1 MEEDPLNS
9 EKIEK
14 LLIAKQVLSITSLLV
29 LFLILLLFCFL
40 KNIKKKIIYMNILYL
55 ILIEM
60 CYLISMVL
68 PYHYNEP
75 DSKLCLAETLL
86 INFFLH
92 SKYVWCFLMGYT
104 SIMESLFY
112 KSFQANFIS
121 FSFVIISVL
130 IIIPFLSSIFLFLN
144 KLSGN
149 YGVYCYLPLNNTE
162 MRYYVT
168 KIHIYFTAIKA
179 FFIII
184 TFYSVFRSKRNKK
197 ALKKVIKFTSYHK
210 YLQYPKLICSFQT
223 LDLIPNIYKIITIN
237 STTFWIE
244 LIHILLNCTEGIFI
258 FIIFLKS
265 PLFQILFAQLYKNIK
280 RKKGKKKKIR
290 KHKKLQNINAIITDN
305 NNSSP
310 LIDDKEAEDN

>member
-1 MEEDPLNS
+1 MDEDPLDS
-9 EKIEK
+9 ENVEK
-14 LLIAKQVLSITSLLV
+14 LLLVKKIFSFISLMV
-29 LFLILLLFCFL
+29 LFLILLLFWFL
-40 KNIKKKIIYMNILYL
+40 KKIKKKIIYLNILYL

-68 PYHYNEP
+68 PYQYNEP
-75 DSKLCLAETLL
+75 DTKLCFAETLL

-92 SKYVWCFLMGYT
+92 CKLIWCFLMGYT

-112 KSFQANFIS
+112 KSFQNHFIS
-121 FSFVIISVL
+121 FSFIILSLL
-130 IIIPFLSSIFLFLN
+130 ILIPFLSSTFLFLN

-168 KIHIYFTAIKA
+168 KIHIYFTAIKV

-184 TFYSVFRSKRNKK
+184 SFYSVFRSKRNKK
-197 ALKKVIKFTSYHK
+197 ALKKITKFTSNHK

-237 STTFWIE
+237 STTFFIE
-244 LIHILLNCTEGIFI
+244 LIHIILNCSEGIFI

-265 PLFQILFAQLYKNIK
+265 PLFQILFAQFYKNIK
-280 RKKGKKKKIR
+280 KKKGKKKRIK
-290 KHKKLQNINAIITDN
+290 KNKKLQTINSIINDSN
-305 NNSSP
+305 NNSP
-310 LIDDKEAEDN
+310 LIDEREADEN

>member
-1 MEEDPLNS
+1 MDEDPLDS
-9 EKIEK
+9 ENVEK
-14 LLIAKQVLSITSLLV
+14 LLLVKKIFSFISLMV
-29 LFLILLLFCFL
+29 LFLILLLFWFL
-40 KNIKKKIIYMNILYL
+40 KKIKKKIIYLNILYL

-68 PYHYNEP
+68 PY
-75 DSKLCLAETLL
+75 
-86 INFFLH
+86 
-92 SKYVWCFLMGYT
+92 YT

-112 KSFQANFIS
+112 KSFQNHFIS
-121 FSFVIISVL
+121 FSFIILSVL
-130 IIIPFLSSIFLFLN
+130 IIIPFLSSTFLFLN

-168 KIHIYFTAIKA
+168 KIHIYFTAIKV

-184 TFYSVFRSKRNKK
+184 SFYSVFRSKRNKK
-197 ALKKVIKFTSYHK
+197 ALKKITKFTSNHK

-237 STTFWIE
+237 STTFFIE
-244 LIHILLNCTEGIFI
+244 LIHIILNCSEGIFI

-265 PLFQILFAQLYKNIK
+265 PLFQILFAQFYKNIK
-280 RKKGKKKKIR
+280 KKKGKKKRIK
-290 KHKKLQNINAIITDN
+290 KNKKLQTINSIINDSN
-305 NNSSP
+305 NNSP
-310 LIDDKEAEDN
+310 LIDEREADEN